1 MNVIATPTSSNRKT
15 GNVPTLW
22 VGKTEEEAKE
32 SCSGC
37 GLISKCYAW
46 SGAVRFG
53 AISAR
58 KKAASAPET
67 RTIDAAIRGAARS
80 ARMLRATGIGDIG
93 RSGQSLA
100 DYVTGAA
107 RSAGLALVG
116 YTHHWREADV
126 AASWRGRLMAS
137 TETPEDAD
145 RAVAEGWR
153 ATLVVPADTPRVSTT
168 PAGHKVIVCPAQLA
182 EEPTYHGKPIVCN
195 DCKLCEAAKP
205 GPVVAFRFHGNAAR

>member
-58 KKAASAPET
+58 KKAASAQET
-67 RTIDAAIRGAARS
+67 RTIDAAIRGAKDG
-80 ARMLRATGIGDIG
+80 LLGLKENIIIGHLI
-93 RSGQSLA
+93 
-100 DYVTGAA
+100 
-107 RSAGLALVG
+107 
-116 YTHHWREADV
+116 
-126 AASWRGRLMAS
+126 
-137 TETPEDAD
+137 
-145 RAVAEGWR
+145 
-153 ATLVVPADTPRVSTT
+153 
-168 PAGHKVIVCPAQLA
+168 PAGTGMYRYQDVELEGIEAPPAPVALA
-182 EEPTYHGKPIVCN
+182 AADPLLGALLPSF
-195 DCKLCEAAKP
+195 EAAP
-205 GPVVAFRFHGNAAR
+205 LVAGFDDEE